1 MSVTWPAKDRRN
13 PEARQSRDRLA
24 VWLDVHPADLA
35 SVSGP
40 SAAALDS
47 LVHAAWQAATN
58 SPPGRPKADQLMVAS
73 RSMDDLAQIDTAI
86 GMAYRRVA
94 QTHLRQLLDV
104 PKRPGRVT
112 VCLVAIDGL
121 DTITAEDGDK
131 AGQQLVRQVELR
143 LRAWADAGVRVEP
156 LGEGVFLIIVPGL
169 GERQVPKV
177 GDEIAAAA
185 LAMPGRRRDDGGIT
199 VSIGTASGGGIIDA
213 TSVIGA
219 ADRALHR
226 ASRRGGGRIVSTR
239 LKPPAPPDG
248 QITVRFGQRVREMR
262 SELGISMEELARR
275 SGLHRTYIA
284 GVESGHR
291 HPTLRNIVKL
301 AAGLGRSPADILES
315 V

>member
-35 SVSGP
+35 SVSGS

-86 GMAYRRVA
+86 GMAYRRLA
-94 QTHLRQLLDV
+94 QTYLREILDV

-112 VCLVAIDGL
+112 VCLAAIDDL
-121 DTITAEDGDK
+121 DAVVAEDGHR
-131 AGQQLVRQVELR
+131 AAQRLARQVELR
-143 LRAWADAGVRVEP
+143 LREWADAGVRVER
-156 LGEGVFLIIVPGL
+156 LGEGVFMVIFPGL
-169 GERQVPKV
+169 GERQASKV
-177 GDEIAAAA
+177 GDELAAAA
-185 LAMPGRRRDDGGIT
+185 LGTLGRKRGDGGFT
-199 VSIGTASGGGIIDA
+199 VSIGTASGAGIIDA

-219 ADRALHR
+219 ADRALYR

-239 LKPPAPPDG
+239 LRPPAPPDG
-248 QITVRFGQRVREMR
+248 QITQRFGQRVRELR
-262 SELGISMEELARR
+262 NELGISMEELARR

-301 AAGLGRSPADILES
+301 AAGLGRSPADVLES